1 MDLMEAKTDSAN
13 RSRLVGS
20 AVDHLRDAL
29 LLQPTSS
36 RAKWNLELAERMRPP
51 QPPNQSGQGK
61 GGGGGGGGEQPPPP
75 PQSASGMTQAQAEQI
90 LESMSREERQTRTDQ
105 QRRTQSSA
113 SSVKD
118 W

>member
-1 MDLMEAKTDSAN
+1 MQSRTGRLAGALMTLA
-13 RSRLVGS
+13 
-20 AVDHLRDAL
+20 AL
-29 LLQPTSS
+29 GATP
-36 RAKWNLELAERMRPP
+36 AFA
-51 QPPNQSGQGK
+51 QG